1 METAEKLDMV
11 KLMLGN
17 EQTLNDDVLTA
28 YLIAAAREIIMW
40 RFDGKTTVTEVPPEY
55 EMTQVHAVVIGF
67 SQRGAEGQTWH
78 SENGTMRTFHYDD
91 MLAYIRANVVQ
102 MVGVPQ

>member
-1 METAEKLDMV
+1 MDASEKLTMV
-11 KLMLGN
+11 KLMLGD
-17 EQTLNDDVLTA
+17 EPGLQDKVLTA
-28 YLIAAAREIIMW
+28 YLKAAAKEIIAW
-40 RFDGKTTVTEVPPEY
+40 RYGGNTTITEVPAEY
-55 EMTQVHAVVIGF
+55 EMTQVHAVVIGY

-102 MVGVPQ
+102 MVGVPS